1 MSSLFKGRKGN
12 GIVLEIRSFKNFFF
26 LGGGEGGGDVQTS
39 SIFPAAAILAKTY
52 RTISHISTKKQHFN
66 LRPSPTSLPLT
77 MMVSGVKNLP
87 PIVYSQESTFFKSV
101 GKDLCKAITSFSQ
114 LPI

>member
-1 MSSLFKGRKGN
+1 M
-12 GIVLEIRSFKNFFF
+12 
-26 LGGGEGGGDVQTS
+26 GGEGGGDVQTS

-87 PIVYSQESTFFKSV
+87 PIVYSQESTFFKSA

-114 LPI
+114 LPIKTVKTKGSVPNPFLPDCSFEQKSI